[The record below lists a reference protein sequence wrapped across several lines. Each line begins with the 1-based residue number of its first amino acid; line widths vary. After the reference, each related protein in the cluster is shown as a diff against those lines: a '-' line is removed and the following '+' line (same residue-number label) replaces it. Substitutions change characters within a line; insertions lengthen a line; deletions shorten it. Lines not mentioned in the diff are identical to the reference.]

1 MLVEG
6 LAEYYDA
13 LKLEDK
19 NIIRG
24 QEDHYVKKFNMK
36 TFSDEQYGQL
46 KNADVADEEHIIMGC
61 ATYRLLDS
69 IFYVQAFQYEPP
81 KYNAELDTTERDKVI
96 FITTNDD
103 EDTPLAEKEYEED

>member
-1 MLVEG
+1 
-6 LAEYYDA
+6 
-13 LKLEDK
+13 
-19 NIIRG
+19 
-24 QEDHYVKKFNMK
+24 MK